1 MEMYNPPHPGKILK
15 NIYLKDYNLSIT
27 AFALKIGISRVS
39 ASELINGKN
48 GISAEMA
55 LKLAKA
61 FDTSVEVWMNMQQAY
76 DIWQARQRVNL
87 DNVQV
92 IANG

>member
-1 MEMYNPPHPGKILK
+1 MFNPPHPGKILK
-15 NIYLKDYNLSIT
+15 EIYLKDYNLT
-27 AFALKIGISRVS
+27 VTEFALKIGVSRNT

-48 GISAEMA
+48 RVTAEMA

-61 FDTSVEVWMNMQQAY
+61 FKVYPQFWLDLQAKY
-76 DIWQARQRVNL
+76 DLWNAEQSVNL

-92 IANG
+92 IAI